1 MHRGAPPTFGSG
13 ALARAEEDDGT
24 MLIEC
29 PDCGRKISDRAKEC
43 PDCACPVAEVVAE
56 ERARAAQIEAKKT
69 RRATEREVDCPK
81 CEARGFYKC
90 DDGFAE
96 WCVPCEHTGRLVLC
110 VASDGYYG
118 VARYAIERFLSGEL
132 EAGKSGVVFYL
143 GEREPRGHRYEQ
155 AAPRREIDPD
165 EIPW

>member
-1 MHRGAPPTFGSG
+1 
-13 ALARAEEDDGT
+13 

-29 PDCGRKISDRAKEC
+29 PDCGRKVSDRAKVC

-56 ERARAAQIEAKKT
+56 QRERERHEQSLQS
-69 RRATEREVDCPK
+69 RRALEREVDCPK

-90 DDGFAE
+90 LDGYAE

-110 VASDGYYG
+110 SAANGYFG
-118 VARYAIERFLSGEL
+118 VARYAVERFLTGDLHAES
-132 EAGKSGVVFYL
+132 SGVVFFI
-143 GEREPRGHRYEQ
+143 GEREPRGHRYPE
-155 AAPRREIDPD
+155 AAPRRAVDPD